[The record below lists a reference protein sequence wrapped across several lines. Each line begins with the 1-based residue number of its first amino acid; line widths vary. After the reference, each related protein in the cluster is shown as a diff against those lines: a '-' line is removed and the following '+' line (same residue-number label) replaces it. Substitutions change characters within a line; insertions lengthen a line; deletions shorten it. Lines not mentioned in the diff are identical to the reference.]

1 MEPGA
6 RWQTRRRYQ
15 VAIMGASP
23 LPATTHTC
31 KRSLSRSTGTR
42 MVPSAGTSS
51 GTRSSRPV
59 CLRHP
64 TTRRRSTRCA
74 ASGRK
79 QQRLSPAAGAAA
91 ESLALAE
98 SLSLSLSLAL
108 KLQCSPVVPEPEP
121 EPGAGP
127 GFAPAPSLEPCA
139 QVPRGGS
146 RRGPDGGLRRVCARA
161 RDHEAEVAHE
171 IARQRLQMPLPRVH
185 GARTVTA
192 FPTAEMGE
200 GICAE
205 PCGNRLLHRS

>member
-6 RWQTRRRYQ
+6 RWQTRRRYPGAAPKPDPRDPHIRPSLIPSPSLDLNLGA
-15 VAIMGASP
+15 VAITGASP

-42 MVPSAGTSS
+42 TVPSAGTSS

-79 QQRLSPAAGAAA
+79 QQRLSGRRGR
-91 ESLALAE
+91 SRGLALAE

-108 KLQCSPVVPEPEP
+108 QCSPVVPDPEP

-127 GFAPAPSLEPCA
+127 GFAPAPSLEPCT

-171 IARQRLQMPLPRVH
+171 ITRQR
-185 GARTVTA
+185 
-192 FPTAEMGE
+192 
-200 GICAE
+200 
-205 PCGNRLLHRS
+205 